1 MLRKT
6 PTPTPRL
13 TRATLRFVAL
23 TTVASIAL
31 AACSAA
37 GGPTS
42 GATPSASE
50 SPSPAASV
58 TGSSGA
64 SAGPDVDALAA
75 LDAFRAFIQTDQTFH
90 MTADM
95 QLTISGEKI
104 DMDVAEDVSGGNE
117 KGRIDIRGAGV
128 SIHMEV
134 VVADG
139 KAYLKLANRTW
150 EKVDVDT
157 SSSNPLGDLRVD
169 GLQPIDTVNVGGVPA
184 HHFRVDDPAA
194 IDPDTITGNA
204 LTALTLKSA
213 SFDVYVNDD
222 GVPLTAKL
230 AFSGTGTF
238 QGKSAPVEAKIR
250 YDFSRFGVPVEIVAP
265 I

>member
-1 MLRKT
+1 M
-6 PTPTPRL
+6 PTPPGL
-13 TRATLRFVAL
+13 TRAMLRLLAL
-23 TTVASIAL
+23 ITVASVAL
-31 AACSAA
+31 AACSSTA

-42 GATPSASE
+42 GATPDVSE
-50 SPSPAASV
+50 SPSPIASV
-58 TGSSGA
+58 TASSGA

-95 QLTISGEKI
+95 QLTIAGEMR
-104 DMDVAEDVSGGNE
+104 DMDVAEDISGGNE
-117 KGRIDIRGAGV
+117 RGRIDIRGAGV

-134 VVADG
+134 VVAGG
-139 KAYLKLANRTW
+139 KAYLKLANRKW
-150 EKVDVDT
+150 EQVDVDT

-204 LTALTLKSA
+204 LTALKLTSS

>member
-1 MLRKT
+1 MN
-6 PTPTPRL
+6 
-13 TRATLRFVAL
+13 
-23 TTVASIAL
+23 
-31 AACSAA
+31 
-37 GGPTS
+37 
-42 GATPSASE
+42 
-50 SPSPAASV
+50 
-58 TGSSGA
+58 
-64 SAGPDVDALAA
+64 PDVDALAA

-95 QLTISGEKI
+95 QLTIDGEML

-134 VVADG
+134 VVVDG
-139 KAYLKLANRTW
+139 KAYLKLANRAW
-150 EKVDVDT
+150 EQVDVDT

-169 GLQPIDTVNVGGVPA
+169 GLQPIDIVNVGGVPA
-184 HHFRVDDPAA
+184 HHFRVEDPGAL
-194 IDPDTITGNA
+194 DPDTITGNA
-204 LTALTLKSA
+204 LTALKLTSA

-238 QGKSAPVEAKIR
+238 QGKTASVEAKVR
-250 YDFSRFGVPVEIVAP
+250 YDFSNFGVPVDIVAP
-265 I
+265 V